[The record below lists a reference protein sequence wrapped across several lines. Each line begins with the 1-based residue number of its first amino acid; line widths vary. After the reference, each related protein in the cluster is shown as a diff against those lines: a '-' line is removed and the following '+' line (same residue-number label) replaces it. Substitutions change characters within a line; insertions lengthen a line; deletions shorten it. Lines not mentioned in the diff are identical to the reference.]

1 MACRQEV
8 AERLG
13 AKISELCSY
22 IYAAEHRLLTLIR
35 EFDEQG
41 ALIVKAL
48 EMAMEKQYAGKAVWT
63 TWFCSAGSITTWCKR
78 VVSIVRRQQ
87 AVS

>member
-1 MACRQEV
+1 MPCKQKV

-22 IYAAEHRLLTLIR
+22 IYAAE
-35 EFDEQG
+35 QA

-48 EMAMEKQYAGKAVWT
+48 DWRPVSSLGIVPVALNKTVERLWAMQPVPDDAK
-63 TWFCSAGSITTWCKR
+63 SMP
-78 VVSIVRRQQ
+78 VSEAIKLAR
-87 AVS
+87 